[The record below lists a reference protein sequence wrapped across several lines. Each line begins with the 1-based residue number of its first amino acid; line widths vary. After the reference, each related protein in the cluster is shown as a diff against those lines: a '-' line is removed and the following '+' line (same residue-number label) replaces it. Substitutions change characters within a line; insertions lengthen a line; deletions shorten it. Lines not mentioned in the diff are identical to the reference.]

1 MGFDNPVGTSGYILL
16 SIINRYKNY
25 RIIFKIKLEKSS
37 KFCSG
42 TICLLIS
49 FLTSDKVR
57 KLLKS
62 LNLNKTADINKLQ
75 IKLVKLVSKILSKS
89 LSTVMNNN
97 SITLS
102 TFPGR
107 KKVAI
112 SVPVE

>member
-1 MGFDNPVGTSGYILL
+1 MGFDNSVGTSGYILL

-107 KKVAI
+107 EKVAI